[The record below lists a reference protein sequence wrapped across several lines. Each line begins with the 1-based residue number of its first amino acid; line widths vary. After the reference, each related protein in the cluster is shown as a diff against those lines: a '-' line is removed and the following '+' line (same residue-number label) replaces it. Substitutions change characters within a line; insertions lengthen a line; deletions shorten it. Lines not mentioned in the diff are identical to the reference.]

1 MKTYLKLELKKAI
14 FSWRTMISIIIVL
27 ASLAIPFLEELR
39 FPYPGLDGVDYYIR
53 ISHFSY
59 IGYIGPVVTAL
70 IYSTSII
77 KDKDKGFI
85 SKLMEIIDLKTYY
98 KVKLTVNSIVT
109 FIVFAVCHGF
119 MIVWLIMM
127 HGVKAPSADRVN
139 ISAFP
144 SIYDHSKIIYIII
157 ILLIVSLS
165 SAAFSTF
172 IFGITTATE
181 SRLIAYIVPI
191 FYVILTG
198 VFFSALSLN
207 TVVNFNIIYQF
218 NLVIGNGAKVYNVL
232 IYDLV
237 LFIMGVALLYKFGYK
252 RTSKLYSEN

>member
-1 MKTYLKLELKKAI
+1 MKTYFKLELKKAI
-14 FSWRTMISIIIVL
+14 FSWRIMLSILIVL

-77 KDKDKGFI
+77 RDKDRGFI
-85 SKLMEIIDLKTYY
+85 NKLMEIVDLKTYY
-98 KVKLTVNSIVT
+98 KVKLAVNSLVT
-109 FIVFAVCHGF
+109 FMVYAICHGI
-119 MIVWLIMM
+119 MIVWLIIM
-127 HGVKAPSADRVN
+127 HGVKAPSAERLN
-139 ISAFP
+139 SGAFT
-144 SIYDHSKIIYIII
+144 SLYDHSKILYIVV

-165 SAAFSTF
+165 SVAFSTL
-172 IFGITTATE
+172 IFGIATATE
-181 SRLIAYIVPI
+181 SKLAAYIVPV

-207 TVVNFNIIYQF
+207 TVINFNIIYLF
-218 NLVIGNGAKVYNVL
+218 NLVIDNHTGYSVI

-237 LFIMGVALLYKFGYK
+237 LAIIGVALLYKFGYK
-252 RTSKLYSEN
+252 KTLKLYN